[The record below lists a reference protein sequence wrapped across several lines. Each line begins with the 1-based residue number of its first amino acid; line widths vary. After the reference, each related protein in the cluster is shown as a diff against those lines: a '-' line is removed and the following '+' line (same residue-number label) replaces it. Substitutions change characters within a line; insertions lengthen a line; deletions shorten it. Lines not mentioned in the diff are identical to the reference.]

1 MPERWLDRGVTA
13 LRADVC
19 QVQSTREETVLLF
32 GTQLRENR
40 AKLERRIVL
49 TPAMAKQLAAGLAG
63 TMQEYEAQLNATPA
77 GGIQSAASD
86 SDAPAG
92 ARRMLALVQGL
103 NVGFGFEKSFKMGE
117 ASLLADRVILGVRTA
132 LAGKGPLLGVCRG
145 IGMPDGHLQQFEAML
160 GQANTVGFGFEGGP
174 AGGVYK
180 VYLEFWDGLVQRL
193 RSEPGNVQPALLFL
207 GFKWAAK
214 GPAKAAVA
222 RYTCHPLLSVAG
234 IARRLD
240 ALYEGRSD
248 GPSLRATHDILQLA
262 ARRVGNDSFVY
273 VEAAEEGNPRKSF
286 DLNLYKARLRVDE
299 LRPMLSPLAQR
310 YAIDGLDNVYG
321 EAGAL
326 RFGHLSG
333 GLGRD
338 GRDFLTVYYEIEG
351 L

>member
-92 ARRMLALVQGL
+92 ARRMLA
-103 NVGFGFEKSFKMGE
+103 
-117 ASLLADRVILGVRTA
+117 
-132 LAGKGPLLGVCRG
+132 
-145 IGMPDGHLQQFEAML
+145 
-160 GQANTVGFGFEGGP
+160 
-174 AGGVYK
+174 
-180 VYLEFWDGLVQRL
+180 LVQRL